1 MTRKKWLKKKDQKS
15 SGNIITI
22 LHGFYFWRLFLQ
34 SSRTYV
40 TYLFIYMVYSY
51 IYYTQQKNNLF
62 VTRWKQAHF
71 VDTGASSRQTAVVA
85 SLGWVT
91 EDGSAL
97 EEQEIASPPS
107 WSLSAVAGARW
118 LWDRGGS
125 EGEEGRRRSFR
136 RPDAGALPTLTPWR
150 RAGGSRRGAPP
161 RWQASWWPAFPSSCA
176 PPWYCR
182 R

>member
-1 MTRKKWLKKKDQKS
+1 
-15 SGNIITI
+15 
-22 LHGFYFWRLFLQ
+22 
-34 SSRTYV
+34 
-40 TYLFIYMVYSY
+40 
-51 IYYTQQKNNLF
+51 
-62 VTRWKQAHF
+62 
-71 VDTGASSRQTAVVA
+71 VVA

-107 WSLSAVAGARW
+107 WSSAAVAGP
-118 LWDRGGS
+118 DDYEIV

-136 RPDAGALPTLTPWR
+136 RPDVGAPPTLTPWR

-176 PPWYCR
+176 PP
-182 R
+182 